1 MKAVVHRVAPDG
13 LVAALFLA
21 FLATAGIFYVN
32 IMSALVSGLVDGLH
46 FSPAAAGRIA
56 ACNTYGA
63 AAGAFCAVLIVR
75 RVAWR
80 PAAVT
85 LLLTLIG
92 LDLVSTQIHGVV
104 VLTVVRSLHGLAGGL
119 LVGVSYSVFART
131 RSPDRCFGMLM
142 VVQSSLGGLGLMFL
156 PRLVPLFGASVLFAA
171 LALFSAVALSM
182 LPFLPPYARPTDA
195 PAPVPAVRPV
205 PGGILATDNGS
216 SQAAPFNYALPIALL
231 AVFFFQSGNM
241 ALSAYIIELGRA
253 YGLTLDFISTWI
265 GLSGWL
271 ATAGSVLVVMF
282 GTRCGR
288 TLPIAIGGAAAIV
301 GNFAFHGSASAF
313 VFAAANVATAIT
325 WFFVIPYLLG
335 LCATFDRT
343 GRSAALAGLFSK
355 LGFATGPYA
364 ASLLV
369 GNGTAASYGSVIDL
383 AVGALALSVVL
394 GVTAARRVI

>member
-1 MKAVVHRVAPDG
+1 MKAVVPRVAPDG

-46 FSPAAAGRIA
+46 FSAAAAGRIA

-80 PAAVT
+80 AAAVA
-85 LLLTLIG
+85 LLLMLIG
-92 LDLVSTQIHGVV
+92 LDLASTQIHGVV
-104 VLTVVRSLHGLAGGL
+104 TLTVVRSLHGLAGGL

-131 RSPDRCFGMLM
+131 GSPDRCFGMLM

-182 LPFLPPYARPTDA
+182 LPFLPAYARPTEA
-195 PAPVPAVRPV
+195 AAPTPAPVEAR
-205 PGGILATDNGS
+205 A
-216 SQAAPFNYALPIALL
+216 FNYALPIALL

-241 ALSAYIIELGRA
+241 ALAAYIIELGRA

-265 GLSGWL
+265 GLAGWL
-271 ATAGSVLVVMF
+271 ATVGSVLVVVF
-282 GTRCGR
+282 GTRWGR
-288 TLPIAIGGAAAIV
+288 TLPIVIGGTAAVV

-369 GNGTAASYGSVIDL
+369 GSGTAASYGSVIDL

-394 GVTAARRVI
+394 GVVAARRVI